1 MAWTYSGDPANS
13 DRDAVRFLVQDTD
26 TNDQLVTDEEIDW
39 LLSQTSGVYSAATEA
54 AKAIAASFAR
64 LADTDIESVSVK
76 YSQKQKQY
84 LQLSARLEIKATSG
98 AGLAAPDVN
107 GVSISDMV
115 AVQQDQDRPKD
126 RFYRGQFDNP
136 PDPYG
141 EDDHDEY
148 YW

>member
-1 MAWTYSGDPANS
+1 MAWTYSGDPENS
-13 DRDAVRFLVQDTD
+13 NRDAVRFLVQDTD

-39 LLSQTSGVYSAATEA
+39 LLSENSGVYAAAAEA
-54 AKAIAASFAR
+54 AKAIATSFAR

-84 LQLSARLEIKATSG
+84 LQLSTRLEIKATSG

-107 GVSISDMV
+107 GVSIGDMV

-141 EDDHDEY
+141 EDDYSDY
-148 YW
+148 YY